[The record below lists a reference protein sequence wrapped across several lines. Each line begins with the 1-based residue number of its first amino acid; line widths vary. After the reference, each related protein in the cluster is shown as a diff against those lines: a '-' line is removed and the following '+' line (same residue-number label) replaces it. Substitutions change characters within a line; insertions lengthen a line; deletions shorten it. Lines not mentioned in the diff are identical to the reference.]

1 MDKNDH
7 INNLAI
13 KKRNRTKQK
22 VEEAFQYLENH
33 GHDINFN
40 SVAKVSGL
48 SKTTLYKNPDIK
60 ARIESI
66 RDIPSGKSIM
76 AQNKLV
82 RSEKNSKAIIESLKR
97 KNLALQEENKKL
109 REQLEVAYAEYYSK
123 F

>member
-1 MDKNDH
+1 MDKKEHLND
-7 INNLAI
+7 LAT
-13 KKRNRTKQK
+13 KKRSRTKEK
-22 VEEAFQYLENH
+22 VEEAFIYLENH

-40 SVAKVSGL
+40 SVAKISGL
-48 SKTTLYKNPDIK
+48 SKTTLYNNPDIR

-109 REQLEVAYAEYYSK
+109 REQLEMAYAEYYSK

>member
-1 MDKNDH
+1 MDKNEH

>member
-1 MDKNDH
+1 MDKKEFLND
-7 INNLAI
+7 LA
-13 KKRNRTKQK
+13 KNKCSRTKQK
-22 VEEAFQYLENH
+22 VDEALQYLESH

-40 SVAKVSGL
+40 SVAKISGL
-48 SKTTLYKNPDIK
+48 SKTTLYNNPDIR

-109 REQLEVAYAEYYSK
+109 REQLEMAYAEYYSK

>member
-1 MDKNDH
+1 MDKKEHLND
-7 INNLAI
+7 LAT
-13 KKRNRTKQK
+13 KMRSRTKEK
-22 VEEAFQYLENH
+22 VEEAFIYLENH

-40 SVAKVSGL
+40 NMAKISGL
-48 SKTTLYKNPDIK
+48 SKTTLYNNPDIR

-82 RSEKNSKAIIESLKR
+82 RSEKNSKAMIESLKR

-109 REQLEVAYAEYYSK
+109 REQLEMAYAEYYSK